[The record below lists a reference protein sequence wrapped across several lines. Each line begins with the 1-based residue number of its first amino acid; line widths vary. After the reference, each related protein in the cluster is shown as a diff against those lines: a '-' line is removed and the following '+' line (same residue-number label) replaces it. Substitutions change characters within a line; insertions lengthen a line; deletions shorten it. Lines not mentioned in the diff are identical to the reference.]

1 LAAINYTP
9 GPTGA
14 RFLKSRAFLKLI
26 CGPVGGG
33 KSTVALFDLISRA
46 CGQKPGAGNI
56 RRTRFI
62 ILRNTVAQLKSTV
75 KPLIDQWLVEM
86 AENQVGYWR
95 ISDNVFVFTLTLE
108 DGTRVESEFWLMA
121 ADTPDD
127 VRRLLSVECS
137 AAWVEES
144 REVNPDV
151 FSGLQGRVNRYPNR
165 ANGGVTYPGV
175 ICSTNAPPVGGFWH
189 GIMTDPPK
197 GWEIFMQPPALLA
210 DGALNPDAENLE
222 NLADDY
228 YDNLIGGKTDDWID
242 VYLKNQF
249 GAGNFGKPVYRY
261 SFKKNFHVADQP
273 LLGIFGSASPLVIG
287 MDNGLQSAA
296 VFTQKDMRGRINV
309 LDECYVPKETTM
321 GVERFLDTMVIPKL
335 REKWHKFQQENILFV
350 LDPACF
356 QRAQA
361 NEITIAQVVRERGYR
376 ILQAPTNN
384 LEPRIGA
391 VERLMASQVDGTGLL
406 RISPVCTY
414 LVEGMEWGYRFKPD
428 KGDQATAIPEKNHH
442 ANLQDAMQYAAMHHV
457 GPQIGVKRPQRRD
470 VKQIQA
476 AGWT

>member
-1 LAAINYTP
+1 MAQINFTP

-14 RFLKSRAFLKLI
+14 NFLNSFAFMKLI

-33 KSTVALFDLISRA
+33 KSTVALFDLINRA
-46 CGQKPGAGNI
+46 ANQKPGAGNV

-86 AENQVGYWR
+86 AEGQVGYWKV
-95 ISDNVFVFTLTLE
+95 SDNIFVFTLDLP
-108 DGTRVESEFWLMA
+108 DGTKVESEFWLMA

-137 AAWVEES
+137 AAWVEEA
-144 REVNPDV
+144 REVNADV

-175 ICSTNAPPVGGFWH
+175 ICSTNPPPVGGFWH
-189 GIMTDPPK
+189 EIISTPPR
-197 GWEIFMQPPALLA
+197 GWEIFMQPPALLD
-210 DGALNPDAENLE
+210 DGTLNPDAENLE
-222 NLADDY
+222 NLAPDY

-249 GAGNFGKPVYRY
+249 GAGNYGKPVYRS
-261 SFKKNFHVADQP
+261 SFKKSFHVATAELQ
-273 LLGIFGSASPLVIG
+273 GIFGATSKLIIG
-287 MDNGLQSAA
+287 MDNGLQSSA
-296 VFTQKDMRGRINV
+296 VLTQRNMRGQIAV
-309 LDECYVPKETTM
+309 LDEVYVPKDTTM
-321 GVERFLDTMVIPKL
+321 GVERFMDTLVIPKL
-335 REKWHKFQQENILFV
+335 NEKWHQFRTEDILFV

-356 QRAQA
+356 QRGQA
-361 NEITIAQVVRERGYR
+361 DETTIAQVVAKRGYQVLKAR
-376 ILQAPTNN
+376 SNN

-391 VERLMASQVDGTGLL
+391 VEGLMAGQVDGKAMLT
-406 RISPVCTY
+406 ISPCCSY
-414 LVEGMEWGYRFKPD
+414 LIEGMEWGYRFKPD
-428 KGDQATAIPEKNHH
+428 KGDQSTAIPEKNHH
-442 ANLQDAMQYAAMHHV
+442 ANTQDAFQYAAMFHY
-457 GPQIGVKRPQRRD
+457 GPPKEVHRPTKRNVAR
-470 VKQIQA
+470 VSS